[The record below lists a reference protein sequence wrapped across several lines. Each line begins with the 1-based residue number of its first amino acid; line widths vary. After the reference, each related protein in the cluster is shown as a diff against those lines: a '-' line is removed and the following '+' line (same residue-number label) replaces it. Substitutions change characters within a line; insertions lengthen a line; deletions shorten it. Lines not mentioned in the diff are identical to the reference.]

1 MPGPAWGPDAPT
13 DAPVIQANVRALLV
27 QLHAQASA
35 RVTPD
40 VALAH
45 DWHRAIYQGTASPPG
60 PHYLGAFRGSAHPD
74 LVDYPVA
81 IGNAAGQVLAV
92 TPEPNDVAGHLLHL
106 DSALK
111 NAAGA
116 LDQLIPVGAKP
127 ATTGQLEAV
136 VTLAASVHS
145 RWVCIHPYANGN
157 GRTARVWA
165 NWVALRYGLPPFVR
179 IKPRPD
185 GLLYALAAARG
196 MGTPPDFHD
205 DPITTYSLFLDL
217 LAQQP

>member
-1 MPGPAWGPDAPT
+1 MPGPAWGEDAPT
-13 DAPVIQANVRALLV
+13 DVPIIQANIRALLV
-27 QLHAQASA
+27 DLHAQARA

-40 VALAH
+40 VVLAH

-60 PHYLGAFRGSAHPD
+60 AHYLGAFRGSAHRD

-81 IGNAAGQVLAV
+81 IGNARGQVLAV
-92 TPEPNDVAGHLLHL
+92 TPAADDVARHLLHL

-111 NAAGA
+111 NAVGS
-116 LDQLIPVGAKP
+116 LDQLIRVAAKP
-127 ATTGQLEAV
+127 TTAGQLEAV
-136 VTLAASVHS
+136 VALAAAVHS

-185 GLLYALAAARG
+185 GLLYAQAAARS
-196 MGTPPDFHD
+196 MGTPPSFREDA
-205 DPITTYSLFLDL
+205 TLTYSLFLDL